1 MNAVNDDLHGD
12 GPRHDEPRHDDLRYV
27 YAVCRPLAAPLAADL
42 TGVGGEPPRQLVH
55 EGLVALV
62 GPVPE
67 RDFSEKAL
75 RAHLEDLDWL
85 SDTARAHQ
93 RVIDALTSVTCP
105 LPLRLATVFRDDSG
119 VRAMLEDGA
128 ERFHRVLERI
138 DGRVE
143 WGVKVHMLSEESTA
157 PQPPAA
163 APRQSGPGSGRDY
176 LRRRRSQRTAQEEGW
191 QRAEAFARRLHETL
205 SRHADDS
212 RLHAPQNSE
221 LSRTP
226 GRNVLNAAY
235 LVSRADSEE
244 FVELVDRTKDEE
256 EGTSGLRVEL
266 TGPWAAYSFT
276 DDGATG
282 DASTGDA
289 STGDAS
295 TGDAST
301 GDGATGD
308 GTAGDDRT
316 GDEKGRSV

>member
-1 MNAVNDDLHGD
+1 MNAVNDEPHGG
-12 GPRHDEPRHDDLRYV
+12 GPRHDDPRHDSLRYV
-27 YAVCRPLAAPLAADL
+27 YAVCRPFGAPLAADL
-42 TGVGGEPPRQLVH
+42 TGVGGVPPRRLEHQ
-55 EGLVALV
+55 GLVALV

-67 RDFSEKAL
+67 RDFSEQAL

-143 WGVKVHMLSEESTA
+143 WGVKVYLQPQSEE
-157 PQPPAA
+157 PAA
-163 APRQSGPGSGRDY
+163 ASRASAATTPRQSGPGSGRDY

-191 QRAEAFARRLHETL
+191 QRAETFARGLHETL
-205 SRHADDS
+205 SGHADDS

-235 LVSRADSEE
+235 LVNRADSEE
-244 FVELVDRTKDEE
+244 FVELVDRTKDQE

-276 DDGATG
+276 G
-282 DASTGDA
+282 DESNGHE
-289 STGDAS
+289 
-295 TGDAST
+295 
-301 GDGATGD
+301 
-308 GTAGDDRT
+308 RT
-316 GDEKGRSV
+316 GDDEDRSA